1 MRDNLVERFCS
12 LPIVGSALDHIIGH
26 FGTDAVAEVTGRSR
40 RIVIDAH
47 GRQRIESRSPRTN
60 LAETDAFMRN
70 EKKIL
75 IFSDAGGTG
84 RSYHASLTAENQSRR
99 NPYLLEPG
107 RSEERRVGKECV
119 RTGRSRWLPDQ

>member
-26 FGTDAVAEVTGRSR
+26 FGADAVAEVTGRSR

-75 IFSDAGGTG
+75 IFSDRTEEQTSELQSLM
-84 RSYHASLTAENQSRR
+84 RISYAVFCLKKKTKPSKND
-99 NPYLLEPG
+99 
-107 RSEERRVGKECV
+107 K
-119 RTGRSRWLPDQ
+119 

>member
-1 MRDNLVERFCS
+1 MRISDWSSDVCSSDLDGRPIISQEALEMRDNLVERFCS

-26 FGTDAVAEVTGRSR
+26 FGADAVAEVTGRSR

-70 EKKIL
+70 EKKIDRK
-75 IFSDAGGTG
+75 S
-84 RSYHASLTAENQSRR
+84 
-99 NPYLLEPG
+99 
-107 RSEERRVGKECV
+107 VG
-119 RTGRSRWLPDQ
+119 

>member
-26 FGTDAVAEVTGRSR
+26 FGADAVAEVTGRSR
-40 RIVIDAH
+40 RIVIAAH

-60 LAETDAFMRN
+60 LAQTDAFMRN
-70 EKKIL
+70 ETKIL

-84 RSYHASLTAENQSRR
+84 RSYHARLTAETQPRHNH
-99 NPYLLEPG
+99 YLPQPPPKTAG
-107 RSEERRVGKECV
+107 KVQRVHTES
-119 RTGRSRWLPDQ
+119 T